1 MRQFAIAIA
10 AALCM
15 STAVMAQTTQQDNKR
30 QRPNSEQRVQMRTER
45 MVERYG
51 LNQEQAAK
59 LQALNK
65 EYEGKMGPRH
75 RHGGPRHDGQRPPR
89 DVKEKRTDM
98 KPQQR
103 EGRGPRPS
111 AEMMQQMKADREAY
125 DAKLSKIMTPKQFE
139 QYQQDEAKMKE
150 HHGQRMGKPAD
161 GKQESFQKEKDK

>member
-65 EYEGKMGPRH
+65 EYEGKMGPR
-75 RHGGPRHDGQRPPR
+75 QR
-89 DVKEKRTDM
+89 
-98 KPQQR
+98 
-103 EGRGPRPS
+103 
-111 AEMMQQMKADREAY
+111 
-125 DAKLSKIMTPKQFE
+125 
-139 QYQQDEAKMKE
+139 
-150 HHGQRMGKPAD
+150 
-161 GKQESFQKEKDK
+161 